1 MRRLHIRRFVK
12 ETKPNISATWHP
24 GGNAGGLGMRGGGS
38 VTFDEALDL
47 IDREQKRRDLARA
60 RAAESRAAGGGGF
73 RSLKQAGALANM
85 HARQTT
91 KRGKVKMPHFSIQDT
106 DE

>member
-12 ETKPNISATWHP
+12 ETKPNLSATWHP
-24 GGNAGGLGMRGGGS
+24 GGSAGGLGMRGGGS

-47 IDREQKRRDLARA
+47 IDREQKRRDLAKARRA
-60 RAAESRAAGGGGF
+60 ETLAAGVGGF
-73 RSLKQAGALANM
+73 RSLKQAGAFANM
-85 HARQTT
+85 LARQTA
-91 KRGKVKMPHFSIQDT
+91 KRGKVKMPRFSIQDT